1 MRNWCVPL
9 SIFYLFNQNKIKKM
23 RNDSNKPLPKNI
35 DEYLMDV
42 PEKQRLALEE
52 LRQIIRETAP
62 KAEEVI
68 SYGMPAFKHH
78 GMLVYFAAF
87 KNHCSL
93 FAANSTLIGAMYL
106 ELKAYKTSKGTIQ
119 FTPEKPL
126 PVALVQKIVL
136 ERVRQNEA
144 KAAAKK
150 K

>member
-1 MRNWCVPL
+1 MKNEKD
-9 SIFYLFNQNKIKKM
+9 KI
-23 RNDSNKPLPKNI
+23 PIKNI
-35 DEYLMDV
+35 DEYLLDV
-42 PEKQRLALEE
+42 PENQRTALEV

-62 KAEEVI
+62 DAEEVI
-68 SYGMPAFKHH
+68 SYGMPAFKYY

-93 FAANSTLIGAMYL
+93 FAANATMIEDLYP

-126 PVALVQKIVL
+126 PVGLVQKIIL
-136 ERVRQNEA
+136 SRMKENKE
-144 KAAAKK
+144 KAVSLKK

>member
-1 MRNWCVPL
+1 
-9 SIFYLFNQNKIKKM
+9 M
-23 RNDSNKPLPKNI
+23 RNDSDKMPVKNI
-35 DEYLMDV
+35 DEYLHDV

-68 SYGMPAFKHH
+68 SYGMPAFKYH

-93 FAANSTLIGAMYL
+93 FAANATLIEDMYP
-106 ELKAYKTSKGTIQ
+106 ELKAYKISKGTIQ

-136 ERVRQNEA
+136 ARMKQNEEI
-144 KAAAKK
+144 AAAKK
-150 K
+150 KK

>member
-1 MRNWCVPL
+1 MRHD
-9 SIFYLFNQNKIKKM
+9 SDKIPVK
-23 RNDSNKPLPKNI
+23 SI
-35 DEYLMDV
+35 DEYLLDI
-42 PEKQRLALEE
+42 PENQRIALEE

-68 SYGMPAFKHH
+68 SYGMPAFKYH

-93 FAANSTLIGAMYL
+93 FAANATLIEDIYP

-126 PVALVQKIVL
+126 PPDLIKTIVL
-136 ERVRQNEA
+136 VRMKENEEKAMA
-144 KAAAKK
+144 KTRK
-150 K
+150 

>member
-1 MRNWCVPL
+1 
-9 SIFYLFNQNKIKKM
+9 M
-23 RNDSNKPLPKNI
+23 RNDSDKIPVKNI
-35 DEYLMDV
+35 DEYLLDV

-52 LRQIIRETAP
+52 LRQIIRKTAP

-68 SYGMPAFKHH
+68 SYGMPAFKYH

-93 FAANSTLIGAMYL
+93 FAANVTLIEDLYP

-136 ERVRQNEA
+136 VRMKQNEEI
-144 KAAAKK
+144 AAAKK
-150 K
+150 KK

>member
-1 MRNWCVPL
+1 
-9 SIFYLFNQNKIKKM
+9 M
-23 RNDSNKPLPKNI
+23 RNDLDKIPVKNI
-35 DEYLMDV
+35 DEYLLDV
-42 PEKQRLALEE
+42 TEKQRLALEA

-62 KAEEVI
+62 DAEEVI
-68 SYGMPAFKHH
+68 SYGMPAFKYH

-93 FAANSTLIGAMYL
+93 FAANATLNADIYP

-136 ERVRQNEA
+136 ARMKQNEEIA
-144 KAAAKK
+144 KAKMKK
-150 K
+150 

>member
-1 MRNWCVPL
+1 
-9 SIFYLFNQNKIKKM
+9 M
-23 RNDSNKPLPKNI
+23 RNDSDKMPVKNI
-35 DEYLMDV
+35 DEYLLDI

-68 SYGMPAFKHH
+68 SYGMPAFK
-78 GMLVYFAAF
+78 Y
-87 KNHCSL
+87 HCSL
-93 FAANSTLIGAMYL
+93 FAANATLIEGLYP

-136 ERVRQNEA
+136 ARMKQNEEI
-144 KAAAKK
+144 AAAKK
-150 K
+150 KK